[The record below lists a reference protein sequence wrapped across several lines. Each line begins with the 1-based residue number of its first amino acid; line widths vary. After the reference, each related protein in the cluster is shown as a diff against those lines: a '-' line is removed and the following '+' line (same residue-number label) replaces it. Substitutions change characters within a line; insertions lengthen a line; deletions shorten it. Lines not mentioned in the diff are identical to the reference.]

1 MADSEQIKI
10 VGTDLV
16 KGGVLIYF
24 ADGLSVLYHATF
36 LYDVRNDHGNVDV
49 SSMQDEDS
57 VER

>member
-10 VGTDLV
+10 VGADMV
-16 KGGVLIYF
+16 KGGVLIHF
-24 ADGLSVLYHATF
+24 RDGLSVLYHATF
-36 LYDVRNDHGNVDV
+36 LYDVRNDDGNVEV